1 MEAVNVLGASMT
13 FPKNRLFCSV
23 ALIFRK
29 VVIKGIDYLNLLDI
43 PAVHT
48 SLIRLLL
55 LFRIITIECN
65 KSPIM

>member
-29 VVIKGIDYLNLLDI
+29 GVIKGIDYLNLLDI

-48 SLIRLLL
+48 SWIRLLL

-65 KSPIM
+65 KSPSM